1 MSATAECEPS
11 ELAAATA
18 TAAATASMDMLQ
30 GGARGRGG
38 RCREPASLSVPMAG
52 MTAEKAVVEEAKRQ
66 AAQGMG
72 EAEQVAAE
80 VAEMEAAVWSAVAE
94 ANASVPSYS
103 RVPPRLV
110 WLLHP
115 VQAAL
120 LAMTLLYLLGLYLLW
135 L

>member
-1 MSATAECEPS
+1 
-11 ELAAATA
+11 
-18 TAAATASMDMLQ
+18 
-30 GGARGRGG
+30 
-38 RCREPASLSVPMAG
+38 

>member
-1 MSATAECEPS
+1 MAE
-11 ELAAATA
+11 AAE
-18 TAAATASMDMLQ
+18 
-30 GGARGRGG
+30 RH
-38 RCREPASLSVPMAG
+38 
-52 MTAEKAVVEEAKRQ
+52 

-72 EAEQVAAE
+72 EAEEVAAE

-120 LAMTLLYLLGLYLLW
+120 LTMTLLYLLWLYLLGLYLL
-135 L
+135 